1 MPTNTLLCSRCW
13 GDAPQNGEACP
24 TIGCGATDGWIELP
38 AAFRGIY
45 ELRERAA
52 RDATVG
58 VFRAVD
64 TRGGSPVT
72 IKVQRRD
79 GPRDVVRGRLEAITT
94 EQAALVALGDT
105 DQAEP
110 SFPQLLGMERTEPA
124 YLAIERIELPT
135 LEQLVALRPLSP
147 IDTAW
152 MGIALLRCVQLV
164 ATSRFL
170 HEGLLPGNVLVR
182 EGDWHVVF
190 GDLAACRAVSAPGAA
205 VELPEPGAGR
215 VVSAFAAPVPLD
227 GDPRAGDVH
236 VASQLLWFAATG
248 AAPFAE
254 TDGQARR
261 IALATVPARP
271 DAMPL
276 ALYEVLA
283 GGMAPSAEDRPTTVG
298 LSEALAAFARA
309 VIREERLTDLR
320 DRATAAVSE
329 VAPLAGLPA
338 LVSDVEHSLASIVA
352 LASEGRQAEFDAAC
366 DAAMDK
372 LRALDTN
379 LADTRA
385 AESPRLAAVTAE
397 RDAALAR
404 AAELDAARIAIGA
417 ALAEEEAKLA
427 ELSAQVAQSQS
438 VSTNVGREA
447 LAALELE
454 RERVL
459 VLDAENRRLASAL
472 DAARVHPLD
481 SEPTVEIGAG
491 TAHAVT
497 LASLEEARAALG
509 VERARAAAM
518 QAERDEAGARLA
530 AEVRRSS
537 AARVPPPAMNPWPL
551 VFAALFVGLLAGAI
565 GGKLYGDMGRSRAHV
580 AAAPA
585 AQQVTTKGTSAVAAP
600 PVAAPAVATPAV
612 TPAPTAAVVAPTAAV
627 VAPDA
632 AVAAPAKTTAP
643 APSAAVVAP
652 AKTTAPAAATAE
664 KPAASAKALVKSG
677 WAAAEKSDFGGAIS
691 LFDQA
696 VKAGGGADAR
706 FGRGYAR
713 ENVGDVAGAVI
724 DYCASLNGAN
734 AERKREVEGIL
745 SRLGRTCN

>member
-1 MPTNTLLCSRCW
+1 
-13 GDAPQNGEACP
+13 
-24 TIGCGATDGWIELP
+24 
-38 AAFRGIY
+38 
-45 ELRERAA
+45 
-52 RDATVG
+52 
-58 VFRAVD
+58 
-64 TRGGSPVT
+64 
-72 IKVQRRD
+72 
-79 GPRDVVRGRLEAITT
+79 
-94 EQAALVALGDT
+94 
-105 DQAEP
+105 
-110 SFPQLLGMERTEPA
+110 
-124 YLAIERIELPT
+124 
-135 LEQLVALRPLSP
+135 
-147 IDTAW
+147 
-152 MGIALLRCVQLV
+152 
-164 ATSRFL
+164 
-170 HEGLLPGNVLVR
+170 
-182 EGDWHVVF
+182 
-190 GDLAACRAVSAPGAA
+190 
-205 VELPEPGAGR
+205 
-215 VVSAFAAPVPLD
+215 
-227 GDPRAGDVH
+227 
-236 VASQLLWFAATG
+236 
-248 AAPFAE
+248 
-254 TDGQARR
+254 
-261 IALATVPARP
+261 
-271 DAMPL
+271 MPL